1 MSSKLSPKKRDTAA
15 KLKKSDMD
23 FYRMSAIFF
32 LLCAA
37 LLLILR
43 VSTTITVRQATGQNM
58 GYELYKLFRH
68 PAYIVLVGALLIASI
83 VWVIVCRVKKI
94 NEHERMFSSINALS
108 LMLYVTGFSA
118 FFGVRIVNNA
128 SSCMFALTA
137 TIVFA
142 LLYYIS
148 KIYHLDFLVF
158 SIENALLT
166 LFLYRYW
173 PIYTT
178 RGIVGK
184 ILLVVAF
191 AAVGIA
197 FVPYL
202 KKCQTRPHHA
212 EKGDAPLMFPYFVS
226 LVIWTVFMFIK
237 LPDILG
243 EPLVHS
249 DTMLTV
255 MLVQYIVFAIVY
267 TIKLIRE

>member
-1 MSSKLSPKKRDTAA
+1 
-15 KLKKSDMD
+15 
-23 FYRMSAIFF
+23 
-32 LLCAA
+32 
-37 LLLILR
+37 
-43 VSTTITVRQATGQNM
+43 
-58 GYELYKLFRH
+58 
-68 PAYIVLVGALLIASI
+68 
-83 VWVIVCRVKKI
+83 
-94 NEHERMFSSINALS
+94 
-108 LMLYVTGFSA
+108 MLYVTGFSA

-137 TIVFA
+137 TIVLA

-166 LFLYRYW
+166 LLLYRYW

-184 ILLVVAF
+184 ILLIVAF

-212 EKGDAPLMFPYFVS
+212 SKGDAPLMFPYFVS

-255 MLVQYIVFAIVY
+255 MLVQYIVFAIIY